1 MPPTRRSKRQQHAPP
16 SSSAD
21 DGADGDGEQ
30 PLVRATAASAQL
42 LHADGG
48 LVLNI
53 LYAIDT
59 QAGLLAM
66 CCVAKAWA
74 RQELENRRSLWKVL
88 CARRWPDL
96 GEGAAQTDWRR
107 RYWILSRDGE
117 PSCPSKDEDPLA
129 GIEFVVQARWLPRN
143 EGPPLFS
150 SVVSASTERADMHLH
165 GRVLE
170 FKDCWRLDVSLPA
183 PMPLPPSWR
192 VPVVGRLVQSPPME
206 VSIMVRRAE
215 DMGVAH
221 FLNFSIR
228 REMITSGFRSS
239 HADCVELRVDTAKH
253 GCAAGC
259 GTETTDAQG
268 KRSRTTAPW
277 LTNLIE
283 SLPDGLESVITG
295 FRLEVSPLVL
305 RFKWVEAELQLA
317 GMCFGLGMQLEG
329 NGIVNALGSAMPLCV
344 KEVPATFEHLEWS

>member
-1 MPPTRRSKRQQHAPP
+1 M
-16 SSSAD
+16 
-21 DGADGDGEQ
+21 
-30 PLVRATAASAQL
+30 
-42 LHADGG
+42 
-48 LVLNI
+48 LNI
-53 LYAIDT
+53 LYALDT
-59 QAGLLAM
+59 HTSLLAM

-74 RQELENRRSLWKVL
+74 RQELENRRSLWKAL

-96 GEGAAQTDWRR
+96 GEGAPNTDWRR
-107 RYWILSRDGE
+107 RHRILSQDGE
-117 PSCPSKDEDPLA
+117 PSCPLKDDDPLA
-129 GIEFVVQARWLPRN
+129 GIHFIVQARWLPRDD
-143 EGPPLFS
+143 GPPLFS
-150 SVVSASTERADMHLH
+150 SLVSASTERANMHLH
-165 GRVLE
+165 GNVLE

-183 PMPLPPSWR
+183 PIPLPASWADPHSR
-192 VPVVGRLVQSPPME
+192 GMTSRAME
-206 VSIMVRRAE
+206 VSILVRRAE

-228 REMITSGFRSS
+228 REAVVLPPSMAQQLVAR
-239 HADCVELRVDTAKH
+239 ADVDCVKLSVDTAKY

-259 GTETTDAQG
+259 GAETIDAQG
-268 KRSRTTAPW
+268 KCSRNTAPW

-305 RFKWVEAELQLA
+305 RFQVVEAELQLA
-317 GMCFGLGMQLEG
+317 GLCFGLGMQLEG